1 MNVKVFPIIQGS
13 SSAMWMFFGIIL
25 FLLLLAAFFTFLT
38 FSTRNIRCEVDSR
51 GIRIRGGLYG
61 RFIRSESVNVEMV
74 RVLDLESDV
83 EFQPKIRKNGIGIPG
98 LKQGWFRLRN
108 TQKALLFVT
117 DVSRVVYIP
126 THEGYSV
133 LFSTP
138 APEAFAKYVRKIW
151 R

>member
-1 MNVKVFPIIQGS
+1 
-13 SSAMWMFFGIIL
+13 
-25 FLLLLAAFFTFLT
+25 
-38 FSTRNIRCEVDSR
+38 
-51 GIRIRGGLYG
+51 
-61 RFIRSESVNVEMV
+61 MV
-74 RVLDLESDV
+74 RVLDLKSDV

-117 DVSRVVYIP
+117 DVSRVVYVP

-138 APEAFAKYVRKIW
+138 APEAFAEYVRKIW

>member
-1 MNVKVFPIIQGS
+1 MSVKVFPIIHEA
-13 SSAMWMFFGIIL
+13 SSAMWIFFGIIL

-38 FSTRNIRCEVDSR
+38 FSVRNIRCEVDSR
-51 GIRIRGGLYG
+51 GMRIRGGIYG
-61 RFIRSESVNVEMV
+61 RYIRSDSVNLEMV
-74 RVLDLESDV
+74 RVLNLRSDV
-83 EFQPKIRKNGIGIPG
+83 DFQPKIRKNGIGIPG

-108 TQKALLFVT
+108 TKKALLFVT
-117 DVSRVVYIP
+117 DISRVVYIP

-138 APEAFAKYVRKIW
+138 EPQAFIEYVKKIW